1 MLTCTRL
8 GLPVSKVVSSMETT
22 VKELPDSRVRV
33 DVDVDPKDVE
43 GSINRTAQQL
53 GKDMKLPGFRKGKVP
68 AEMVVQRLGR
78 QTVLTQALESSLG
91 DWYERAM
98 LESGVNP
105 VGDPKLDLSD
115 LPEEGKPLRFSIEVA
130 GRPGA
135 ELGEYKGLEVG
146 RAEPEV
152 PEEAVETEISR
163 LREGFARLN
172 PVERA
177 ANKGDVV
184 LIDYEGKIG
193 GEPFEGGSARDYLL
207 ELGEGRVLP
216 ELERGLE
223 GAVPGAKRQVD
234 VTFPDDYPAEEVA
247 GKTAVFDVEVKE
259 VREKELPELNDDF
272 ASEAS
277 EFDTLDE
284 LREDI
289 SEKIR
294 EVLDRQI
301 AERFQEDALD
311 AAVDKAK
318 VELPQPVIEA
328 RAEEMWRRVE
338 RSLRRQGMEPD
349 NYLQLQGKTR
359 EQMIEEARP
368 DAERALK
375 REAVLA
381 AVAESEGIEITE
393 EDELEALQIPPGHE
407 DHGHPEPADALREIR
422 ESGREELFKDDLRM
436 RRALELIAEGAKPIP
451 MEQAQAREEIWTPE
465 KEREEKGALW
475 TPGSE

>member
-1 MLTCTRL
+1 
-8 GLPVSKVVSSMETT
+8 METT
-22 VKELPDSRVRV
+22 VKELPESRVRV

-43 GSINRTAQQL
+43 GSIARTAQQL

-68 AEMVVQRLGR
+68 PEMVVQRLGR
-78 QTVLTQALESSLG
+78 QTVLTEALQSSLG

-98 LESGVNP
+98 VESGVNP

-130 GRPGA
+130 VRPRA

-146 RAEPEV
+146 RPEPEV
-152 PEEAVETEISR
+152 PEEAVETEINR

-177 ANKGDVV
+177 AQQGDVL
-184 LIDYEGKIG
+184 LIDFEGSID
-193 GEPFEGGSARDYLL
+193 GEPFEGGTAHDYLL

-216 ELERGLE
+216 ELEKGLE
-223 GAVPGAKRQVD
+223 GAEPGEERQVP
-234 VTFPDDYPAEEVA
+234 VTFPDDYQGEEVA
-247 GKTAVFDVEVKE
+247 GKTAQFDVTVKE
-259 VREKELPELNDDF
+259 VREKELPELDDDF
-272 ASEAS
+272 AAEAS

-289 SEKIR
+289 SEKIK
-294 EVLDRQI
+294 EILDRQI
-301 AERFQEDALD
+301 AERFREDALD
-311 AAVDKAK
+311 AAVAKAT
-318 VELPQPVIEA
+318 VELPNSVIDA
-328 RAEEMWRRVE
+328 RAEEMWHRVE

-359 EQMIEEARP
+359 DEMIEQARP

-375 REAVLA
+375 REAVLESI
-381 AVAESEGIEITE
+381 AEAEGIEITE

-407 DHGHPEPADALREIR
+407 DHGHPEPEDALKEIR
-422 ESGREELFKDDLRM
+422 ESGREELLKDDLRM
-436 RRALELIAEGAKPIP
+436 RRALELVAEQAKPIP

-465 KEREEKGALW
+465 KEREEKGGLW
-475 TPGSE
+475 TPGSD

>member
-1 MLTCTRL
+1 
-8 GLPVSKVVSSMETT
+8 METT

-33 DVDVDPKDVE
+33 DVDVDPQDVE
-43 GSINRTAQQL
+43 GSIARTAQEL

-68 AEMVVQRLGR
+68 PEMVVQRLGR
-78 QTVLTQALESSLG
+78 QTVLTEALQSSLG

-98 LESGVNP
+98 LKSGINP
-105 VGDPKLDLSD
+105 VGDPQLDLSD

-130 GRPGA
+130 VRPRA
-135 ELGEYKGLEVG
+135 ELGEYKGIEVG

-152 PEEAVETEISR
+152 PEEAVETEINR
-163 LREGFARLN
+163 LRDGFARLN

-177 ANKGDVV
+177 AKQGDVV
-184 LIDYEGKIG
+184 LIDYEGKVDS
-193 GEPFEGGSARDYLL
+193 EPFEGGSARDYLL

-216 ELERGLE
+216 ELEQGLE
-223 GAVPGAKRQVD
+223 GAEPGDERQVP

-247 GKTAVFDVEVKE
+247 GKTTEFDVKVKE
-259 VREKELPELNDDF
+259 VREKELPELNDEF

-277 EFDTLDE
+277 EFDTLAE

-289 SEKIR
+289 SEKVSEI
-294 EVLDRQI
+294 LDRQI
-301 AERFQEDALD
+301 AERFREDALD

-318 VELPQPVIEA
+318 VELPDSVINA

-338 RSLRRQGMEPD
+338 RSLRRQGMEPE
-349 NYLQLQGKTR
+349 NYLQLQGKTS
-359 EQMIEEARP
+359 EEMIEQARP

-375 REAVLA
+375 REAVLE
-381 AVAESEGIEITE
+381 AVADAENIEITE

-407 DHGHPEPADALREIR
+407 DHGHPEPEDALREIR

-436 RRALELIAEGAKPIP
+436 RRALELIGEQAKPIP
-451 MEQAQAREEIWTPE
+451 MEQAQARGEIWTPE

-475 TPGSE
+475 TPGSD

>member
-1 MLTCTRL
+1 
-8 GLPVSKVVSSMETT
+8 
-22 VKELPDSRVRV
+22 
-33 DVDVDPKDVE
+33 
-43 GSINRTAQQL
+43 
-53 GKDMKLPGFRKGKVP
+53 MKLPGFRKGKVP
-68 AEMVVQRLGR
+68 PEMVVQRLGR

-115 LPEEGKPLRFSIEVA
+115 LPEEGKPLRFSVEVA
-130 GRPGA
+130 VRPGA
-135 ELGEYKGLEVG
+135 QLGEYKDLEVG
-146 RAEPEV
+146 RPEPEV
-152 PEEAVETEISR
+152 PEEAVETEINR

-177 ANKGDVV
+177 AKQGDVL
-184 LIDYEGKIG
+184 LIDYEGKID
-193 GEPFEGGSARDYLL
+193 GEPFEGGTARDYLL

-216 ELERGLE
+216 ELEQGLE
-223 GAVPGAKRQVD
+223 GAEAGDERQVP
-234 VTFPDDYPAEEVA
+234 VPFPDDYPAEEVA
-247 GKTAVFDVEVKE
+247 GKTAQFDVTVKE
-259 VREKELPELNDDF
+259 VREKELPELDDDF

-284 LREDI
+284 LRDDI
-289 SEKIR
+289 TEKIR
-294 EVLDRQI
+294 EILDRQL
-301 AERFQEDALD
+301 AERFREDALD
-311 AAVDKAK
+311 AVVEKAT
-318 VELPQPVIEA
+318 VELPEPVIQA

-338 RSLRRQGMEPD
+338 RQLRQQGMEPD

-359 EQMIEEARP
+359 EEMIAQARP

-375 REAVLA
+375 REAVLE
-381 AVAESEGIEITE
+381 AVAEAEGIEINE

-407 DHGHPEPADALREIR
+407 DHGHPEPEDALREIR

-436 RRALELIAEGAKPIP
+436 RRALELIAEGATPIP

-465 KEREEKGALW
+465 KEREEKGGLW
-475 TPGSE
+475 TPGSD